1 MKDKLVHLT
10 MGWIAGGGDDDDDD
24 ATADD
29 GDDLTIGT
37 RGQQP

>member
-1 MKDKLVHLT
+1 MKDKLVHLA
-10 MGWIAGGGDDDDDD
+10 MGRIAGGGDGDDD

-37 RGQQP
+37 RRS